1 MRWYKEWGTLSGS
14 AEHYM
19 MCHAEQHRK
28 QLEKIHKK
36 KSARENVPAFNL
48 HKKQEGGV
56 VICHEINT

>member
-36 KSARENVPAFNL
+36 KPTDQRLPAFNL
-48 HKKQEGGV
+48 HKNE
-56 VICHEINT
+56 